1 MRPWLTTRDATRV
14 YRQLQKIG
22 FTQQRIA
29 AITGQSQ
36 PEVSAIIHGRRVM
49 AYDVLYRIFSS
60 LGVPLCLVG
69 LASCCPCCPHQP
81 PGDSTGQPLP
91 PPVPPLGPIPAE
103 RESGAASQLWK
114 PTAHHAAGSCPPQH
128 LGARLL
134 G

>member
-1 MRPWLTTRDATRV
+1 MRPLLTTRDVTRV

-36 PEVSAIIHGRRVM
+36 PEVSAILHGRRVM

-81 PGDSTGQPLP
+81 PGDGAGQPLP
-91 PPVPPLGPIPAE
+91 PPVPPLGPVAAE
-103 RESGAASQLWK
+103 HEAGATAQLWK
-114 PTAHHAAGSCPPQH
+114 PGALPAGGFYPPQH
-128 LGARLL
+128 LGARL